1 MVAAQVAV
9 ALRATLCVINR
20 DEDLDVFSAAAEYE
34 VKLTSQLSGVVG
46 AGWAEQHRESSSDG
60 DYTYLAGLRYAF
72 TEDTVLRGNVARK
85 IRFPTLR
92 NLYGTR
98 RRQ

>member
-1 MVAAQVAV
+1 MS
-9 ALRATLCVINR
+9 ALGGRSSTG
-20 DEDLDVFSAAAEYE
+20 
-34 VKLTSQLSGVVG
+34 K
-46 AGWAEQHRESSSDG
+46 SSSDG

-92 NLYGTR
+92 NLYGTDGGNR
-98 RRQ
+98 EP